1 MMMNLE
7 AAGLWD
13 AIEYGTASYREDRS
27 ALAALLRAMPEEMQV
42 GLACKENV
50 VNAWEAIQTIRMGGD
65 RIKEATTDK
74 L

>member
-1 MMMNLE
+1 MMVNLE

-13 AIEYGTASYREDRS
+13 AIEYGTAGYREDRS
-27 ALAALLRAMPEEMQV
+27 ALAAMPEEMQV
-42 GLACKENV
+42 GLECKENV